1 MRRRAFIALLGGVA
15 AWPLAARAQ
24 QGERRRTGLLLC
36 LPLGRCGISALRRG
50 VPAETH
56 ECRDGALIA
65 VGAASSRA
73 DHPVGPTQTARGLP
87 TLFCFFAFTRIAFKH
102 SR

>member
-1 MRRRAFIALLGGVA
+1 
-15 AWPLAARAQ
+15 
-24 QGERRRTGLLLC
+24 LLLC

-65 VGAASSRA
+65 VGSQLLNGRNACYWLNDLRRKRTGR
-73 DHPVGPTQTARGLP
+73 PFIG
-87 TLFCFFAFTRIAFKH
+87 
-102 SR
+102 